1 MKTLKSI
8 LKNAQQKIHLPI
20 APTPPSLLPASG
32 VLTPLQQAIMDK
44 VEVCYQQAES
54 QLALHFPRPT
64 VGFKLRGKC
73 AGMAHLHHNH
83 LRFNPELLVNNRDAF
98 LTEVVP
104 HEVCHLLVYQL
115 FGKVKPHGKEWQN
128 MMRELFNLSPRTT
141 HDFDLSSSTQ
151 PQFLYQC
158 HCGTITLSLHRHNK
172 VVRGQTQYRCRRC
185 KIQLSPLSKE
195 QS

>member
-1 MKTLKSI
+1 MVKK
-8 LKNAQQKIHLPI
+8 AQYTMHQAI
-20 APTPPSLLPASG
+20 APTPPSLQPASG
-32 VLTPLQQAIMDK
+32 VLTPLQQAIIDK
-44 VEVCYQQAES
+44 VEVCYQEAEL

-83 LRFNPELLVNNRDAF
+83 LRFNPKLLVNNSHAF

-104 HEVCHLLVYQL
+104 HEVSHLLVYQL

-128 MMRELFNLSPRTT
+128 IMVKLFNLSPQTT
-141 HDFDLSSSTQ
+141 HNFDISDSTQ

-158 HCGTITLSLHRHNK
+158 HCGTIKLSLRRHNK
-172 VVRGQTQYRCRRC
+172 VVRGQTQYLCRRC
-185 KIQLSPLSKE
+185 KTQLSPL
-195 QS
+195 